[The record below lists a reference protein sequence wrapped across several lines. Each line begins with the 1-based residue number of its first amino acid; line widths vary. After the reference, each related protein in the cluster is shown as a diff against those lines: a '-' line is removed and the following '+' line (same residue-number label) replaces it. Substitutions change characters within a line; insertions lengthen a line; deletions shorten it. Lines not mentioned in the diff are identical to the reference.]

1 MLTKKQK
8 NLLIFINKKIRSTGI
23 SPSYEE
29 MKNSLNLKSKSGI
42 HRLISALEERGFVK
56 RLAHKAR
63 ALEVVKLPENASA
76 NDIFNSFTPSV
87 IKGGLDKSKSNS
99 SKVSVLGS
107 IAAGTPIEAIQ
118 HEVDKI
124 ALPDDL
130 QKNGEY
136 FGLKVKGD
144 SMIEAGINDGDT
156 VIIKKTSTAD
166 TGQIVVVLIDEQE
179 ATLKRIRKKGNTIA
193 LEAANKNYDT
203 KIYASNRIKIQG
215 TYNLKFKFIF
225 RSLFICIFYS
235 KKKFSFIL
243 SSQ

>member
-1 MLTKKQK
+1 MYEVCSMLTKKQK

-76 NDIFNSFTPSV
+76 NDIFNSFTPSI
-87 IKGGLDKSKSNS
+87 IKGGLDKTKKGS

-118 HEVDKI
+118 HEVDKV
-124 ALPDDL
+124 ALPDEL

-144 SMIEAGINDGDT
+144 SMIEAGINSVDT
-156 VIIKKTSTAD
+156 VIIKKSSSAD
-166 TGQIVVVLIDEQE
+166 NGQIAVVLIDEQE
-179 ATLKRIRKKGNTIA
+179 ATLKRVRKKGNTIA

-215 TYNLKFKFIF
+215 KLV
-225 RSLFICIFYS
+225 SLYRNFH
-235 KKKFSFIL
+235 
-243 SSQ
+243 